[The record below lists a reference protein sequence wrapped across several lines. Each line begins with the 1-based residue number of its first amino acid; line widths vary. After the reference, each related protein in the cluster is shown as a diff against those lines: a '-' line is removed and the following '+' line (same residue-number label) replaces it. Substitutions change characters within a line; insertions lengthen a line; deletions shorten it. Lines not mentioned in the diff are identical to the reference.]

1 MMTKFIGSGHADLL
15 DRQKLLRNL
24 KVIELI
30 IETLKVHNPELSQD
44 RYIRRS

>member
-24 KVIELI
+24 MVIELI
-30 IETLKVHNPELSQD
+30 IQILKNHNTDLSCD
-44 RYIRRS
+44 R